1 MTEQVI
7 DIRDRIEKMRTQMT
21 GSNSVPVEK
30 ERKSFKSGEN
40 LSKKNEIL
48 NNKIEKLE
56 PPTNFP
62 KPDLEKKI
70 KNKDFSND
78 TNVVAKSEKVNN
90 KNNGSS
96 SSKFSEVNF
105 SRERKVGSQKV
116 YKDYH
121 NDNMFDEHKK
131 SVKLDD
137 DKPFPQFNLNVSNPI
152 SWKLMLLIMLMQLL
166 TNIMLVVVLYL
177 K

>member
-21 GSNSVPVEK
+21 GYSDPSNNLKKQRVENK
-30 ERKSFKSGEN
+30 NPPKNSIKIEKMEN
-40 LSKKNEIL
+40 AEIVKTANEEKTQIPKNEINLL
-48 NNKIEKLE
+48 NKLE
-56 PPTNFP
+56 TSKNENF
-62 KPDLEKKI
+62 KKEY
-70 KNKDFSND
+70 NFSNMNTD
-78 TNVVAKSEKVNN
+78 TGTSNTKT
-90 KNNGSS
+90 
-96 SSKFSEVNF
+96 
-105 SRERKVGSQKV
+105 
-116 YKDYH
+116 YKDYQ
-121 NDNMFDEHKK
+121 NENIVDDNKKNLRLDE
-131 SVKLDD
+131 

>member
-21 GSNSVPVEK
+21 GSSNNLKKKQVE
-30 ERKSFKSGEN
+30 
-40 LSKKNEIL
+40 SKKSPENSI
-48 NNKIEKLE
+48 KIEKME
-56 PPTNFP
+56 TVEIVKTANEEKTQIP
-62 KPDLEKKI
+62 K
-70 KNKDFSND
+70 
-78 TNVVAKSEKVNN
+78 
-90 KNNGSS
+90 
-96 SSKFSEVNF
+96 SEVNLFKKPETSKNENFEKEYSF
-105 SRERKVGSQKV
+105 SNMNTNTSTSNTKT
-116 YKDYH
+116 YKDYQNEH
-121 NDNMFDEHKK
+121 IVDDNKKNVRLDE
-131 SVKLDD
+131 

>member
-21 GSNSVPVEK
+21 GSSNNLKKKQVE
-30 ERKSFKSGEN
+30 
-40 LSKKNEIL
+40 SKKSPENSI
-48 NNKIEKLE
+48 KIEKME
-56 PPTNFP
+56 TVEIVKTANEEKTQIP
-62 KPDLEKKI
+62 K
-70 KNKDFSND
+70 
-78 TNVVAKSEKVNN
+78 
-90 KNNGSS
+90 
-96 SSKFSEVNF
+96 SEVNLFKKPETSKNENFKKEYNF
-105 SRERKVGSQKV
+105 SNMNTNTGTSNTKT
-116 YKDYH
+116 YKDYQ
-121 NDNMFDEHKK
+121 NENIVDDNKK
-131 SVKLDD
+131 NVRLEE

>member
-21 GSNSVPVEK
+21 GYSDPSNNLKKQRVENK
-30 ERKSFKSGEN
+30 NPPKNSIKIEKMEN
-40 LSKKNEIL
+40 AEIVKTANEEKTQIPKNEINLL
-48 NNKIEKLE
+48 NKLE
-56 PPTNFP
+56 TSKNENF
-62 KPDLEKKI
+62 KKEY
-70 KNKDFSND
+70 NFSNMN
-78 TNVVAKSEKVNN
+78 TNTGTSNTKT
-90 KNNGSS
+90 
-96 SSKFSEVNF
+96 
-105 SRERKVGSQKV
+105 
-116 YKDYH
+116 YKDYQ
-121 NDNMFDEHKK
+121 NENIVDDNKKNVRLDE
-131 SVKLDD
+131 

>member
-21 GSNSVPVEK
+21 GSSNSSSNLKKQQVESK
-30 ERKSFKSGEN
+30 N
-40 LSKKNEIL
+40 LSKNSV
-48 NNKIEKLE
+48 KIEKME
-56 PPTNFP
+56 TVEIVKTANEEKAQIP
-62 KPDLEKKI
+62 KNDVNLLKKTETLNNENY
-70 KNKDFSND
+70 KKEYNFSNM
-78 TNVVAKSEKVNN
+78 NN
-90 KNNGSS
+90 NPSTSNTKT
-96 SSKFSEVNF
+96 
-105 SRERKVGSQKV
+105 
-116 YKDYH
+116 YKDYQ
-121 NDNMFDEHKK
+121 NENIVDDNKKNVRLDE
-131 SVKLDD
+131 

>member
-21 GSNSVPVEK
+21 SSSDPSNNLKKQRVENK
-30 ERKSFKSGEN
+30 NPPKNSIKIEKMEN
-40 LSKKNEIL
+40 VEIVKTANEEKTQIPKNEINLL
-48 NNKIEKLE
+48 NKLE
-56 PPTNFP
+56 TSKNENF
-62 KPDLEKKI
+62 KKEY
-70 KNKDFSND
+70 NFSNMN
-78 TNVVAKSEKVNN
+78 TNPD
-90 KNNGSS
+90 SS
-96 SSKFSEVNF
+96 NTKT
-105 SRERKVGSQKV
+105 
-116 YKDYH
+116 YKDYQ
-121 NDNMFDEHKK
+121 NENIIDDNKKNVRLDE
-131 SVKLDD
+131 

>member
-21 GSNSVPVEK
+21 DSSNSSNNLKKHQVE
-30 ERKSFKSGEN
+30 
-40 LSKKNEIL
+40 SKNPPKNSI
-48 NNKIEKLE
+48 KIEKME
-56 PPTNFP
+56 TVEIVKTANEEKTQIP
-62 KPDLEKKI
+62 K
-70 KNKDFSND
+70 
-78 TNVVAKSEKVNN
+78 
-90 KNNGSS
+90 
-96 SSKFSEVNF
+96 SEVNLFKKPETSKNENFKKEYNF
-105 SRERKVGSQKV
+105 SNMNTNTGTSNTKT
-116 YKDYH
+116 YKDYQ
-121 NDNMFDEHKK
+121 NENIVDDNKKNVRLDE
-131 SVKLDD
+131 

>member
-21 GSNSVPVEK
+21 GSSNNLKKKQVE
-30 ERKSFKSGEN
+30 
-40 LSKKNEIL
+40 SKKSPENSI
-48 NNKIEKLE
+48 KIEKMETVEIVKTANEEKTQIPKNEVNVLKKPE
-56 PPTNFP
+56 TSKNENF
-62 KPDLEKKI
+62 KKEY
-70 KNKDFSND
+70 NFSNMN
-78 TNVVAKSEKVNN
+78 TNTGTSNTKT
-90 KNNGSS
+90 
-96 SSKFSEVNF
+96 
-105 SRERKVGSQKV
+105 
-116 YKDYH
+116 YKDYQ
-121 NDNMFDEHKK
+121 NENIVDDNKKNVRLDE
-131 SVKLDD
+131 

>member
-21 GSNSVPVEK
+21 GS
-30 ERKSFKSGEN
+30 SGQANNRNKIQEE
-40 LSKKNEIL
+40 SKNFSKNNI
-48 NNKIEKLE
+48 KIEKLE
-56 PPTNFP
+56 KAEVIKSANE
-62 KPDLEKKI
+62 EKSQTSKNEINLLNKTEKAKI
-70 KNKDFSND
+70 DNYKKAYNFSNMNMNAEASN
-78 TNVVAKSEKVNN
+78 TKT
-90 KNNGSS
+90 
-96 SSKFSEVNF
+96 
-105 SRERKVGSQKV
+105 
-116 YKDYH
+116 YKDYQ
-121 NDNMFDEHKK
+121 NENIIDDNKKNVRLDE
-131 SVKLDD
+131 

>member
-21 GSNSVPVEK
+21 GSSNNLKKKQVE
-30 ERKSFKSGEN
+30 
-40 LSKKNEIL
+40 SKKSPENSI
-48 NNKIEKLE
+48 KIEKMETVEIVKTANEEKTQIPKNEVNVLKKPE
-56 PPTNFP
+56 TSKNENF
-62 KPDLEKKI
+62 KKEY
-70 KNKDFSND
+70 NFSNMN
-78 TNVVAKSEKVNN
+78 TNTSTSNTKT
-90 KNNGSS
+90 
-96 SSKFSEVNF
+96 
-105 SRERKVGSQKV
+105 
-116 YKDYH
+116 YKDYQNEH
-121 NDNMFDEHKK
+121 IVDDNKKNVRLDE
-131 SVKLDD
+131 

>member
-21 GSNSVPVEK
+21 SSSDPSNNLKKQRVENK
-30 ERKSFKSGEN
+30 NPPKNSIKIEKMEN
-40 LSKKNEIL
+40 VEIVKTANEEKTQIPKNEINLL
-48 NNKIEKLE
+48 NKLE
-56 PPTNFP
+56 TSKNEHF
-62 KPDLEKKI
+62 KKEY
-70 KNKDFSND
+70 NFSNMN
-78 TNVVAKSEKVNN
+78 TNTGTSNTKT
-90 KNNGSS
+90 
-96 SSKFSEVNF
+96 
-105 SRERKVGSQKV
+105 
-116 YKDYH
+116 YKDYQ
-121 NDNMFDEHKK
+121 NENIVDDNKKNVRLDE
-131 SVKLDD
+131 

>member
-21 GSNSVPVEK
+21 SSSDPSNNLKKQRVENK
-30 ERKSFKSGEN
+30 NPPKNSIKIEKMEN
-40 LSKKNEIL
+40 VEIVKTANEEKTQIPKNEINLL
-48 NNKIEKLE
+48 NKLE
-56 PPTNFP
+56 TSKNENF
-62 KPDLEKKI
+62 KKEY
-70 KNKDFSND
+70 NFSNMNTNTD
-78 TNVVAKSEKVNN
+78 TSKTKTYRDYLNENIVDDNKKNV
-90 KNNGSS
+90 
-96 SSKFSEVNF
+96 
-105 SRERKVGSQKV
+105 RL
-116 YKDYH
+116 
-121 NDNMFDEHKK
+121 DE
-131 SVKLDD
+131 

>member
-21 GSNSVPVEK
+21 SSSDPSNNLKKQRVENK
-30 ERKSFKSGEN
+30 NPPKNSIKIDKMKNVEIVKTANEEKTQIP
-40 LSKKNEIL
+40 KNEINLL
-48 NNKIEKLE
+48 NKLE
-56 PPTNFP
+56 TSKNENF
-62 KPDLEKKI
+62 KKEY
-70 KNKDFSND
+70 NFSNMNAN
-78 TNVVAKSEKVNN
+78 TGTSNTKT
-90 KNNGSS
+90 
-96 SSKFSEVNF
+96 
-105 SRERKVGSQKV
+105 
-116 YKDYH
+116 YKDYQ
-121 NDNMFDEHKK
+121 NENIVDDNKKNVRLDE
-131 SVKLDD
+131 

>member
-21 GSNSVPVEK
+21 GSSNNLKKKQVE
-30 ERKSFKSGEN
+30 
-40 LSKKNEIL
+40 SKKSPENSI
-48 NNKIEKLE
+48 KIEKME
-56 PPTNFP
+56 TVEIVKTANEEKTQIP
-62 KPDLEKKI
+62 K
-70 KNKDFSND
+70 
-78 TNVVAKSEKVNN
+78 
-90 KNNGSS
+90 
-96 SSKFSEVNF
+96 SEVNLFKKPETSKNENFKKEYNF
-105 SRERKVGSQKV
+105 SNMNTNTSTSNTKT
-116 YKDYH
+116 YKDYQNEH
-121 NDNMFDEHKK
+121 IVDDNKKNVRLDE
-131 SVKLDD
+131 

>member
-21 GSNSVPVEK
+21 GS
-30 ERKSFKSGEN
+30 SGQANDRNKIREE
-40 LSKKNEIL
+40 SKNPSKNNI
-48 NNKIEKLE
+48 KIEKLKTAE
-56 PPTNFP
+56 IIKSANE
-62 KPDLEKKI
+62 EKSQTF
-70 KNKDFSND
+70 KNEVNLLNKAEKAKNENYKKAYNFSNMNSN
-78 TNVVAKSEKVNN
+78 TEASNTKT
-90 KNNGSS
+90 
-96 SSKFSEVNF
+96 
-105 SRERKVGSQKV
+105 
-116 YKDYH
+116 YKDYQ
-121 NDNMFDEHKK
+121 NENIIDDNKKNVRLDE
-131 SVKLDD
+131 

>member
-21 GSNSVPVEK
+21 SSSDPSNNLKKQRVENK
-30 ERKSFKSGEN
+30 NPPKNSIKIEKMEN
-40 LSKKNEIL
+40 VEIVKTANEEKTQIPKNEINLL
-48 NNKIEKLE
+48 NKLE
-56 PPTNFP
+56 TSKNENF
-62 KPDLEKKI
+62 KTEY
-70 KNKDFSND
+70 NFSNMN
-78 TNVVAKSEKVNN
+78 TNTGTSNTKT
-90 KNNGSS
+90 
-96 SSKFSEVNF
+96 
-105 SRERKVGSQKV
+105 
-116 YKDYH
+116 YKDYQ
-121 NDNMFDEHKK
+121 NENIVDDNKKNVRLDE
-131 SVKLDD
+131 

>member
-21 GSNSVPVEK
+21 GSSNSSNNLKKQQVE
-30 ERKSFKSGEN
+30 
-40 LSKKNEIL
+40 SKNTPKNSI
-48 NNKIEKLE
+48 KIEKME
-56 PPTNFP
+56 TVEIVKTANEEKTQIP
-62 KPDLEKKI
+62 K
-70 KNKDFSND
+70 
-78 TNVVAKSEKVNN
+78 
-90 KNNGSS
+90 
-96 SSKFSEVNF
+96 SEVNLLKKPETSKNENFKKEYNF
-105 SRERKVGSQKV
+105 SNMNTNTGTSNTKT
-116 YKDYH
+116 YKDYQ
-121 NDNMFDEHKK
+121 NENIVDDNKKNVRLDE
-131 SVKLDD
+131 

>member
-21 GSNSVPVEK
+21 GSSNTARDLDKQKANNKNSP
-30 ERKSFKSGEN
+30 
-40 LSKKNEIL
+40 KN
-48 NNKIEKLE
+48 NVKIEKLE
-56 PPTNFP
+56 TVEIVKTANEEKPQIP
-62 KPDLEKKI
+62 KIEKNLSKKFEKA
-70 KNKDFSND
+70 KNENLRESYDFSNMNTKPD
-78 TNVVAKSEKVNN
+78 TSNTKT
-90 KNNGSS
+90 
-96 SSKFSEVNF
+96 
-105 SRERKVGSQKV
+105 
-116 YKDYH
+116 YKDYQ
-121 NDNMFDEHKK
+121 NENIIDDNKKNVRLDE
-131 SVKLDD
+131 

>member
-21 GSNSVPVEK
+21 GSSNTAHNRNKHQVDTKNS
-30 ERKSFKSGEN
+30 
-40 LSKKNEIL
+40 SK
-48 NNKIEKLE
+48 NNIKIEKLE
-56 PPTNFP
+56 TIEVVKTANEEKSQVP
-62 KPDLEKKI
+62 KIDESLSKKDEKV
-70 KNKDFSND
+70 KNENYKKAYNFSNMN
-78 TNVVAKSEKVNN
+78 TNPDA
-90 KNNGSS
+90 SS
-96 SSKFSEVNF
+96 TKT
-105 SRERKVGSQKV
+105 
-116 YKDYH
+116 YKDYQ
-121 NDNMFDEHKK
+121 NENIIDDNKKNVRLDE
-131 SVKLDD
+131 

>member
-21 GSNSVPVEK
+21 GSSNQANDRKKQTVESKNSP
-30 ERKSFKSGEN
+30 
-40 LSKKNEIL
+40 KNSI
-48 NNKIEKLE
+48 KIEKMETVEIVKTANEEKSQIPNDKVNLLNKLE
-56 PPTNFP
+56 TAKN
-62 KPDLEKKI
+62 ENYKKEY
-70 KNKDFSND
+70 NFSNMN
-78 TNVVAKSEKVNN
+78 TNTGTSNTKT
-90 KNNGSS
+90 
-96 SSKFSEVNF
+96 
-105 SRERKVGSQKV
+105 
-116 YKDYH
+116 YKDYQ
-121 NDNMFDEHKK
+121 NENIVDDNKKNVRLDE
-131 SVKLDD
+131 

>member
-21 GSNSVPVEK
+21 GSNSVAVEK
-30 ERKSFKSGEN
+30 EKKSFQSEVN
-40 LSKKNEIL
+40 LSKKNEIP
-48 NNKIEKLE
+48 NKIEKLV
-56 PPTNFP
+56 PPTILQ

-70 KNKDFSND
+70 KNKDFSNNIN
-78 TNVVAKSEKVNN
+78 TIEKPEKVNN
-90 KNNGSS
+90 KNSESS
-96 SSKFSEVNF
+96 SLKFSEINF
-105 SRERKVGSQKV
+105 NKEEKVVSQKV

-121 NDNMFDEHKK
+121 NENMFDEHKK

>member
-21 GSNSVPVEK
+21 GSSDTSNNLKKQRVENKNPPKNSIKIEKMENVEIVK
-30 ERKSFKSGEN
+30 TANEEKTQIP
-40 LSKKNEIL
+40 KNEINLL
-48 NNKIEKLE
+48 NKLE
-56 PPTNFP
+56 TSKNENF
-62 KPDLEKKI
+62 KKEY
-70 KNKDFSND
+70 NFSNMN
-78 TNVVAKSEKVNN
+78 TNTGTSNTKT
-90 KNNGSS
+90 
-96 SSKFSEVNF
+96 
-105 SRERKVGSQKV
+105 
-116 YKDYH
+116 YKDYQ
-121 NDNMFDEHKK
+121 NENIVDDNKKNVRLDE
-131 SVKLDD
+131 

>member
-21 GSNSVPVEK
+21 GSSTPAHDLHKQQIEGKNPSKNSK
-30 ERKSFKSGEN
+30 
-40 LSKKNEIL
+40 I
-48 NNKIEKLE
+48 KIEKLE
-56 PPTNFP
+56 AVEIVKTANED
-62 KPDLEKKI
+62 KSQTSKI
-70 KNKDFSND
+70 EDNLTK
-78 TNVVAKSEKVNN
+78 KSEKTKSDNF
-90 KNNGSS
+90 K
-96 SSKFSEVNF
+96 KAYNF
-105 SRERKVGSQKV
+105 SNMNANPNVSSTKTF
-116 YKDYH
+116 KDYQ
-121 NDNMFDEHKK
+121 NENIIDDNKK
-131 SVKLDD
+131 NVKLDE

>member
-21 GSNSVPVEK
+21 SSTDQSNNLKKQRVENK
-30 ERKSFKSGEN
+30 NPPKNSIKIEKMEN
-40 LSKKNEIL
+40 VEIVKTANEEKTQIPKNEINLL
-48 NNKIEKLE
+48 NKLE
-56 PPTNFP
+56 TSKNENF
-62 KPDLEKKI
+62 KKEY
-70 KNKDFSND
+70 NFSNMN
-78 TNVVAKSEKVNN
+78 TNTSTSNTKT
-90 KNNGSS
+90 
-96 SSKFSEVNF
+96 
-105 SRERKVGSQKV
+105 
-116 YKDYH
+116 YKDYQNEH
-121 NDNMFDEHKK
+121 IVDDNKKNVRLDE
-131 SVKLDD
+131 

>member
-21 GSNSVPVEK
+21 GSNSVAVEK
-30 ERKSFKSGEN
+30 EKKSFQSRVN
-40 LSKKNEIL
+40 LSKKNEIS

-56 PPTNFP
+56 QPTNLP
-62 KPDLEKKI
+62 QQDLKK
-70 KNKDFSND
+70 KNRDFSNN
-78 TNVVAKSEKVNN
+78 TNVIAKPEKVNN
-90 KNNGSS
+90 KNSESS
-96 SSKFSEVNF
+96 SSKYSEVNF
-105 SRERKVGSQKV
+105 IKEKKVESQKV